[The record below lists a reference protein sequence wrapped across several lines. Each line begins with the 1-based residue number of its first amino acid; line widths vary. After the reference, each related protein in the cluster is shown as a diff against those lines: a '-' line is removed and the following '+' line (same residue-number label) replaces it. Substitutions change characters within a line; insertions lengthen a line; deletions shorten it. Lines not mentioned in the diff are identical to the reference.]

1 MKRYEEAATA
11 YQNGLKLD
19 PNNDQLVNGL
29 KEVENEISG
38 PGSRCKLKHF
48 YIIFHN
54 IYPNQILLWLI
65 SLLNDDIVIKTK
77 TPVLFIS

>member
-1 MKRYEEAATA
+1 MFTLQGYSRVGAALAFLKRYEEAATA

-54 IYPNQILLWLI
+54 IYPNQILL
-65 SLLNDDIVIKTK
+65 
-77 TPVLFIS
+77 